1 MLPIETICMSSQAQV
16 YRVRG
21 DKPQAANDGKLTQ
34 HDRKLKTK
42 NSGLLNSPCQYHRKF
57 SKDGMEN
64 MHIKGG

>member
-1 MLPIETICMSSQAQV
+1 MLPIETICMQSQAQV

-42 NSGLLNSPCQYHRKF
+42 KF
-57 SKDGMEN
+57 SLSVS
-64 MHIKGG
+64 